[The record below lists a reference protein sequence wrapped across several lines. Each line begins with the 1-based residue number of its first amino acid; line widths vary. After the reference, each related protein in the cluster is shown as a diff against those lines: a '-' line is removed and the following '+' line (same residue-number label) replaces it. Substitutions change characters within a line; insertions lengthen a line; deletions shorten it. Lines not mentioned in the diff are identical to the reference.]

1 MTCKC
6 RCTCHQTD
14 KKKLLAQVF
23 WEFDDHFYAKE
34 CQRTSVRYLELLAK
48 EALRAVEEAIIKL
61 WSDSGWD
68 QACLPRLQDYLKREL
83 LGDDGK

>member
-6 RCTCHQTD
+6 LCTCHQTE
-14 KKKLLAQVF
+14 K
-23 WEFDDHFYAKE
+23 EFLKDLFIGRWRNPGCNLKSDDE
-34 CQRTSVRYLELLAK
+34 RLTDLAK
-48 EALRAVEEAIIKL
+48 EAIRAVEEAIIKL